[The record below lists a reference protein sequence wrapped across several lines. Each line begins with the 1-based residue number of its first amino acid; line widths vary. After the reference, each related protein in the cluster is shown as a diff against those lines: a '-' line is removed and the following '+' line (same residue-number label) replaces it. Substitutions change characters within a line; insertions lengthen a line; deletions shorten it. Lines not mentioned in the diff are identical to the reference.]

1 MRLVLV
7 GTSHRLAPIEVR
19 ERMALEPERAAALSE
34 QLAGAEGEAVCLSTC
49 NRTELY
55 LAHEDAPAAE
65 RLAEEAG
72 IHRVYLAGIELA
84 QRNPSLKNLENL
96 AKALGITLSKLFE
109 AD

>member
-1 MRLVLV
+1 M
-7 GTSHRLAPIEVR
+7 P
-19 ERMALEPERAAALSE
+19 P
-34 QLAGAEGEAVCLSTC
+34 
-49 NRTELY
+49 
-55 LAHEDAPAAE
+55 PAAKSLARRIRALRMKRGWSQE

-96 AKALGITLSKLFE
+96 AKALGISLPKLFE